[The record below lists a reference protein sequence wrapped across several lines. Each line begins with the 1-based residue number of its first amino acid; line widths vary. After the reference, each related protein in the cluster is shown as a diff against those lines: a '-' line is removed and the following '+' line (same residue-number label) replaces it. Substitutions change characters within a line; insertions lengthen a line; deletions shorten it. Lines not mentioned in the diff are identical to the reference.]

1 MKKYFIT
8 GLIILLPLA
17 VTFGIAVFFF
27 NLLTEPLA
35 GAIAHL
41 LDRYDLL
48 ESDHL
53 FFSGRQI
60 QYFASQLFTLVFFFF
75 FAVLVGMITR
85 YLFVNY
91 LFGLWDYVIHKIPL
105 VRTIYKTSQDVITTI
120 FSSKESAFKQVVL
133 APFPHPEAYSIGFL
147 TQKNIKDFREGQNGT
162 KVAVFIPATP
172 NPTSGF
178 LMLYEEKDLVYLD
191 MKVEDAF
198 KYVVSCGVI
207 NMPFN
212 VTTIIGD
219 VSPE

>member
-17 VTFGIAVFFF
+17 VTFGIAVFLF

-35 GAIAHL
+35 GAVAHL

-60 QYFASQLFTLVFFFF
+60 QYFASQLFTLVFFFLI
-75 FAVLVGMITR
+75 AVLVGMITR

-147 TQKNIKDFREGQNGT
+147 TQKNIKDFREGQNGS

-219 VSPE
+219 VAPE

>member
-17 VTFGIAVFFF
+17 VTIAIAVFFF
-27 NLLTEPLA
+27 NLLTEPMA
-35 GAIAHL
+35 GAVAHL

-48 ESDHL
+48 ESDHF
-53 FFSGRQI
+53 FFSGHQI

-75 FAVLVGMITR
+75 FAVLIGMIAQ
-85 YLFVNY
+85 YIFFNY
-91 LFGLWDYVIHKIPL
+91 LFALWDYVIHKIPL
-105 VRTIYKTSQDVITTI
+105 VRTIYKTSQDVITNI

-133 APFPHPEAYSIGFL
+133 APFPHPEAYAIGFL
-147 TQKNIKDFREGQNGT
+147 TQKNIQDFTDKKNGS

-198 KYVVSCGVI
+198 KYVISCGVI
-207 NMPFN
+207 NIPFN
-212 VTTIIGD
+212 VTTIQ
-219 VSPE
+219 